1 MVTLTALWL
10 PILLSA
16 ALVFIASSILHM
28 VLPIHRKDFKKV
40 PGEDK
45 LLEVLRE
52 IKVTPGD
59 YVVPYAE
66 GPKQMNSPEMVEKF
80 NAGPVGFL
88 TVMPSGLPN
97 MPKILVKWFVYCVV
111 VSVLAAYLTG
121 RTTGPGAEYLAVFRV
136 AGATSFIAYSIAHI
150 SNSIWKGQTWMLTF
164 KYVFDGLIYGLLTAG
179 AFAWL
184 WPDM

>member
-1 MVTLTALWL
+1 MVALTALWM

-16 ALVFIASSILHM
+16 VLAFIASSILHM

-59 YVVPYAE
+59 YALPYAE
-66 GPKQMNSPEMVEKF
+66 GPKEMNSPEMVEKY
-80 NAGPVGFL
+80 NKGPVGVL
-88 TVMPSGLPN
+88 TVMPSGVPN
-97 MPKILVKWFVYCVV
+97 MPKLLVLWFVYCVV

-136 AGATSFIAYSIAHI
+136 AGASSFFAYSIAHI
-150 SNSIWKGQTWMLTF
+150 SNSIWMGKSWMSTF
-164 KYVFDGLIYGLLTAG
+164 KNVFDGLVYALLTAG

-184 WPDM
+184 WPDV

>member
-10 PILLSA
+10 PILVSA
-16 ALVFIASSILHM
+16 ALAFIASSILHM

-45 LLEVLRE
+45 LLEVMRE

-59 YVVPYAE
+59 YVVPYSE
-66 GPKQMNSPEMVEKF
+66 GPKEMNSPEMVEKY
-80 NAGPVGFL
+80 NKGPVGVL

-97 MPKILVKWFVYCVV
+97 MPKLLVQWFVYCLV

-136 AGATSFIAYSIAHI
+136 AGATSFMAYSIAHI
-150 SNSIWKGQTWMLTF
+150 SNSIWYGRSWMLTV